1 MFTYAA
7 KLIEVIDGDTVDL
20 LIDLGFGVHARE
32 RCRLYG
38 IDAPEMPTEAG
49 KAAKAYLESLLGAA
63 TGELS
68 DFIKCF
74 PGQCPIFISTI
85 KAKKAPK
92 EKADKYGRYLAILY
106 YTNGDMEAEA
116 YETKIAFRPTSLNW
130 RMVAGGH
137 AKERYW

>member
-20 LIDLGFGVHARE
+20 LIDLGFGVHVKE

-49 KAAKAYLESLLGAA
+49 KAAKAYLESLIGAA
-63 TGELS
+63 TGEL
-68 DFIKCF
+68 FVATRKM
-74 PGQCPIFISTI
+74 TR
-85 KAKKAPK
+85 KPK
-92 EKADKYGRYLAILY
+92 EKTDKYGRYLAVLY
-106 YTNGDMEAEA
+106 KGYYNIEADA
-116 YETKIAFRPTSLNW
+116 GETKINAMVTSINA
-130 RMVAGGH
+130 RMIYEGH

>member
-20 LIDLGFGVHARE
+20 LIDLGFGVHVQE

-49 KAAKAYLESLLGAA
+49 KAAKAHLESLLGAA
-63 TGELS
+63 RELYVATR
-68 DFIKCF
+68 KM
-74 PGQCPIFISTI
+74 PR
-85 KAKKAPK
+85 KPK
-92 EKADKYGRYLAILY
+92 EKTDKYGRYLAVLY
-106 YTNGDMEAEA
+106 DGSHTVDMFIHGDQTESS
-116 YETKIAFRPTSLNW
+116 IAMMKASINW
-130 RMVAGGH
+130 AMVFSGH

>member
-20 LIDLGFGVHARE
+20 LIDLGFGVHVKE

-49 KAAKAYLESLLGAA
+49 KAAKAYLESLIGAA
-63 TGELS
+63 SEL
-68 DFIKCF
+68 FVATRKM
-74 PGQCPIFISTI
+74 TR
-85 KAKKAPK
+85 KPK
-92 EKADKYGRYLAILY
+92 EKADKYGRYLAVLY
-106 YTNGDMEAEA
+106 DAYYDVEADA
-116 YETKIAFRPTSLNW
+116 GETKINAMPTSINA
-130 RMVAGGH
+130 RMIYGFH

>member
-1 MFTYAA
+1 MYTYQA

-20 LIDLGFGVHARE
+20 FIDLGFGVHIKE

-63 TGELS
+63 TGEL
-68 DFIKCF
+68 FVATRKM
-74 PGQCPIFISTI
+74 PR
-85 KAKKAPK
+85 KPK
-92 EKADKYGRYLAILY
+92 EKTDKYGRYLAVLY
-106 YTNGDMEAEA
+106 DGSHTAGMFIHIDQTESG
-116 YETKIAFRPTSLNW
+116 IAMMRASINW
-130 RMVAGGH
+130 EMFFSGH